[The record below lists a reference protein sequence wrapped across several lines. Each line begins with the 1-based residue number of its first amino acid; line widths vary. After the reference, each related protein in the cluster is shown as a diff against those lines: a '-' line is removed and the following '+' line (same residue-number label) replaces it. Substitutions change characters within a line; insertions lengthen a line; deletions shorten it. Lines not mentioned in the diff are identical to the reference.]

1 MQLVQWYSIN
11 WQVINIQLKV
21 VEMIKANERKT
32 DSKLWR
38 KIQVVANKYLDALVR
53 LGVKSQSDKPKL
65 KSIGNKRVSELNI
78 AYIVL
83 VIIYLILAFPMFK
96 HRNIILVL

>member
-1 MQLVQWYSIN
+1 
-11 WQVINIQLKV
+11 
-21 VEMIKANERKT
+21 MIAQANEK
-32 DSKLWR
+32 KKQIQKR

-96 HRNIILVL
+96 T